1 VKRST
6 EEPDDVT
13 EDAPIKKKGR
23 AKIMYGVI
31 QQKWY
36 ISSMPKNGLEVLKM
50 AGKILD
56 VTAREE
62 ILGRI
67 EKLLC
72 TS

>member
-1 VKRST
+1 M
-6 EEPDDVT
+6 
-13 EDAPIKKKGR
+13 I
-23 AKIMYGVI
+23 YGVI

-36 ISSMPKNGLEVLKM
+36 ISSMPKNGLEALKM

-62 ILGRI
+62 LLGRI
-67 EKLLC
+67 EKLSC